1 MKKLNQNV
9 WLKENQRMSP
19 REFIGH
25 CFCDSRFK
33 HIENI
38 ILKGTVPEVLELQE
52 INNMMPKF
60 HRHREVAKLLE
71 ERLNERK

>member
-1 MKKLNQNV
+1 MT
-9 WLKENQRMSP
+9 P

-33 HIENI
+33 YIENI
-38 ILKGTVPEVLELQE
+38 ISKGTLEEVLALQT

-71 ERLNERK
+71 ERLNGRD

>member
-1 MKKLNQNV
+1 
-9 WLKENQRMSP
+9 MSP

-25 CFCDSRFK
+25 CYCDSRFK

-38 ILKGTVPEVLELQE
+38 INKGTITEVLELQE
-52 INNMMPKF
+52 INNMMPRF

-71 ERLNERK
+71 ERLNERN

>member
-1 MKKLNQNV
+1 MT
-9 WLKENQRMSP
+9 P

-38 ILKGTVPEVLELQE
+38 ISKGTLEEVLALQT

-71 ERLNERK
+71 ERLNGRD

>member
-1 MKKLNQNV
+1 
-9 WLKENQRMSP
+9 MSP

-33 HIENI
+33 YIENI
-38 ILKGTVPEVLELQE
+38 ILKGTLEEVLELQT

-71 ERLNERK
+71 ERLNERN

>member
-1 MKKLNQNV
+1 
-9 WLKENQRMSP
+9 MSP

-25 CFCDSRFK
+25 CYCDSRFK

-38 ILKGTVPEVLELQE
+38 INKGTIAEVLELQE
-52 INNMMPKF
+52 INNMMPRF

-71 ERLNERK
+71 ERLNERN

>member
-1 MKKLNQNV
+1 
-9 WLKENQRMSP
+9 MSP

-25 CFCDSRFK
+25 CYCDSRFK

-38 ILKGTVPEVLELQE
+38 ILKGSITEVLELQE
-52 INNMMPKF
+52 INNKMPKF

-71 ERLNERK
+71 ERLNGRN

>member
-1 MKKLNQNV
+1 
-9 WLKENQRMSP
+9 MSP

-33 HIENI
+33 TIENI
-38 ILKGTVPEVLELQE
+38 ITKGTLEEVLELQT

-71 ERLNERK
+71 ERLNERN

>member
-1 MKKLNQNV
+1 
-9 WLKENQRMSP
+9 MSP

-33 HIENI
+33 TIENI
-38 ILKGTVPEVLELQE
+38 ILQGSLDEVLELQT

-60 HRHREVAKLLE
+60 HRHREVAKLIE
-71 ERLNERK
+71 ERLNGRN

>member
-1 MKKLNQNV
+1 MT
-9 WLKENQRMSP
+9 P

-33 HIENI
+33 TIENI
-38 ILKGTVPEVLELQE
+38 ITKGTLEEVLELQT

-71 ERLNERK
+71 ERLNGRD

>member
-1 MKKLNQNV
+1 
-9 WLKENQRMSP
+9 MSP

-38 ILKGTVPEVLELQE
+38 ILKGTVPEVLKLQE

-60 HRHREVAKLLE
+60 HRHREVAKLIE
-71 ERLNERK
+71 ERLNERN

>member
-1 MKKLNQNV
+1 
-9 WLKENQRMSP
+9 MSP

-71 ERLNERK
+71 ERLNGRD

>member
-1 MKKLNQNV
+1 
-9 WLKENQRMSP
+9 MSP

-33 HIENI
+33 TIENI
-38 ILKGTVPEVLELQE
+38 INKGTITEVLELQT

-60 HRHREVAKLLE
+60 HRHHEVAKLLK
-71 ERLNERK
+71 ERLNGRD

>member
-1 MKKLNQNV
+1 
-9 WLKENQRMSP
+9 MSP

-33 HIENI
+33 TIENI
-38 ILKGTVPEVLELQE
+38 ILKGTLEEVLELQT

-71 ERLNERK
+71 ERLNERN

>member
-1 MKKLNQNV
+1 
-9 WLKENQRMSP
+9 MSP

-33 HIENI
+33 VIENI
-38 ILKGTVPEVLELQE
+38 ITKGTLEEVLELQT

-71 ERLNERK
+71 ERLNERN

>member
-1 MKKLNQNV
+1 
-9 WLKENQRMSP
+9 MSP

-25 CFCDSRFK
+25 CYCDSRFK

-38 ILKGTVPEVLELQE
+38 ITKGTIAEVLELQE
-52 INNMMPKF
+52 INNMMPRF

-71 ERLNERK
+71 ERLNERN

>member
-1 MKKLNQNV
+1 MKKLKQNV
-9 WLKENQRMSP
+9 WLKENLRMSP

-33 HIENI
+33 VIENI
-38 ILKGTVPEVLELQE
+38 ITKGTLEEVLELQT

-71 ERLNERK
+71 ERLNERN

>member
-1 MKKLNQNV
+1 MT
-9 WLKENQRMSP
+9 P

-33 HIENI
+33 TIENI
-38 ILKGTVPEVLELQE
+38 ITKGTLEEVLELQT

-71 ERLNERK
+71 ERLNERN

>member
-1 MKKLNQNV
+1 
-9 WLKENQRMSP
+9 MSP
-19 REFIGH
+19 REFIGY

-33 HIENI
+33 TIENI
-38 ILKGTVPEVLELQE
+38 ILKESLEEVLEIQT

-71 ERLNERK
+71 ERLNGRN